1 MENEPRKLTA
11 EETENIREQFLISF
25 GNNVRD
31 AREQLNI
38 PQAELAGVL
47 GLRGTALSNYE
58 NGVRDMKISNL
69 PLISI
74 YCHKRM
80 PELLPV
86 DQDAFLEAFNG
97 NVGIIAY
104 KYHRDEEQ
112 KAMAAHKELVAKVY
126 SVNGVLYEEQVV
138 HRKIRESTEDRY
150 RRCEIEP
157 VADPFT
163 DEEFVRYVT
172 ESNPMIA
179 SLIPPI
185 FELAVQMGD
194 KRRYYPAGLPKFI
207 LDEAVINAIV
217 KDPGN
222 EKAQKAYAYYYK
234 KYRHFY
240 DNEPRLKELLEL
252 EFDDDIPKD
261 RPAKKKQSND
271 YGQMSLFDFL
281 DDDKDDGG
289 DDE

>member
-47 GLRGTALSNYE
+47 GLRGSALSNYE
-58 NGVRDMKISNL
+58 NGTRDMRISNL
-69 PLISI
+69 PLINI
-74 YCHKRM
+74 YCKKRM
-80 PELLPV
+80 PELLPAE
-86 DQDAFLEAFNG
+86 QKAFIEAFDG
-97 NVGIIAY
+97 NVGIVAY

-112 KAMAAHKELVAKVY
+112 KAMAARKELVAKVY

-157 VADPFT
+157 EANPFT
-163 DEEFVRYVT
+163 DEEFFRYVT

-179 SLIPPI
+179 SLIPTV
-185 FELAVQMGD
+185 FELAVQLG
-194 KRRYYPAGLPKFI
+194 
-207 LDEAVINAIV
+207 
-217 KDPGN
+217 
-222 EKAQKAYAYYYK
+222 
-234 KYRHFY
+234 
-240 DNEPRLKELLEL
+240 
-252 EFDDDIPKD
+252 DIPI
-261 RPAKKKQSND
+261 RTVEIHS
-271 YGQMSLFDFL
+271 G
-281 DDDKDDGG
+281 
-289 DDE
+289 